1 MLGICL
7 GGQLLASALG
17 GDVEPGLR
25 PEVGLHDIYLTEAAG
40 HDALFAGLPPQLQVF
55 GWHEDGLSLPRGAVQ
70 LAGSIAYANQAFRWG
85 ASAYGLQFHVEV
97 RSGDLRQWKQVPGY
111 VRLLEGAGTTWDAL
125 SEELGAAAPVLDQ
138 TMRALIERWL
148 MLVSAAA
155 AMRGRTQ
162 IAA

>member
-1 MLGICL
+1 M
-7 GGQLLASALG
+7 
-17 GDVEPGLR
+17 
-25 PEVGLHDIYLTEAAG
+25 
-40 HDALFAGLPPQLQVF
+40 
-55 GWHEDGLSLPRGAVQ
+55 Q

-125 SEELGAAAPVLDQ
+125 SDELGAAAPVLDQ

-155 AMRGRTQ
+155 AMRSRTQ